1 MCCRQLFI
9 SLLLPSPAHHSSTR
23 RKPGPLEQ
31 ATLSKENSINS
42 AIKAMQ
48 AKRPLRVEEI
58 CRDYLGMNPGCADH
72 MRMLAHALQKQ
83 SRLSEAEEQLR
94 FALSLKPNF
103 PQLHEDLGSVLALQG
118 RYDEAITHLEKA
130 IQLDPTQAL
139 AHRKLGQALAIV
151 GRGEDAD
158 ESFEEFFD
166 KRPEDGQVAIGA
178 NHLKQGQ
185 TEEAIE
191 VFREVIR
198 INPNN
203 VDAMRFL
210 AITYWK
216 EKERMDDAEALLRRV
231 VEIAPDFA
239 AGWINLAMVLVE
251 RSKFLDAI
259 NSYTQ
264 ATVLEPGNPAAW
276 GGLGNAY
283 AVANYQD
290 EAAKAYA
297 RAVKLSPA
305 APNIQMGYAHVLKT
319 LGRQDESL
327 QAYRAAI
334 AAKPDFGEVYWSM
347 ANLKIFNFEAEEV
360 AAMEHQLEHEELS
373 DSAEI
378 HFRFALG
385 KAYEDKKDYDKAWH
399 YYDSGNQN
407 QRMQVRHDPLE
418 TEMRQQEIIEVFS
431 QEFLEQHRGKGFE
444 AADPI
449 LIVGLPR
456 SGSTLVE
463 QILASHS
470 QVEGTAEL
478 PYLGRIANSIGRYR
492 KEKIPFPLSVREL
505 RNKDWRAYGKQYMD
519 ETRRHRDTDRPFFTD
534 KMPNNF
540 PLMGFLHLILP
551 NAKIINARR
560 HPYDSC
566 LGAYKQLFGRGQN
579 FTYDMYDLADYYRQY
594 VETMK
599 HWHEVLPGKVLDVHY
614 EETVIDLESQVR
626 RILEHCA
633 LPFEDQCLR
642 FWETDRAVRTASSE
656 QVRQPIYSGAL
667 GTWRRYE
674 KHLGVWQEQLGDV
687 VAELPEAV
695 RKARP
700 QGS

>member
-1 MCCRQLFI
+1 MA
-9 SLLLPSPAHHSSTR
+9 P
-23 RKPGPLEQ
+23 Q
-31 ATLSKENSINS
+31 ALSKNSSIAA

-58 CRDYLGMNPGCADH
+58 CRDYLEINPGCADH
-72 MRMLAHALQKQ
+72 LRLLAHALQNQ
-83 SRLSEAEEQLR
+83 RRLSEAEEKLR
-94 FALSLKPNF
+94 FALSLKPKF

-118 RYDEAITHLEKA
+118 RFDEAISSFEKA

-139 AHRKLGQALAIV
+139 AHRKLGQALAMV
-151 GRGEDAD
+151 GRGEEAD

-166 KRPEDGQVAIGA
+166 KKPEDGQVAIGA
-178 NHLKQGQ
+178 NFLKEGK
-185 TEEAIE
+185 TDEAID
-191 VFREVIR
+191 VFRELIR
-198 INPNN
+198 QNPNN
-203 VDAMRFL
+203 VNAMRFL
-210 AITYWK
+210 AVTYWR
-216 EKERMDDAEALLRRV
+216 EKDKLDDAEALLRRV

-239 AGWINLAMVLVE
+239 GGWINLAMVLVE
-251 RSKFLDAI
+251 RHKYLDAI
-259 NSYTQ
+259 HSYKQ

-283 AVANYQD
+283 AIANYQD
-290 EAAKAYA
+290 EGAKAYA
-297 RAVKLSPA
+297 RAVKLKPSSP
-305 APNIQMGYAHVLKT
+305 NLQMGYAHVLKT

-334 AAKPDFGEVYWSM
+334 VAKPDFGEVYWSM
-347 ANLKIFNFEAEEV
+347 ANLKVFNFEDEEI
-360 AAMEHQLEHEELS
+360 AAMERQLEQEALS

-385 KAYEDKKDYDKAWH
+385 KAYEDKKDYDRAWH
-399 YYDSGNQN
+399 YYEGGNQK
-407 QRMQVRHDPLE
+407 QRTQVRHDPIE
-418 TEMRQQEIIEVFS
+418 SERRQNEIIEVFS
-431 QEFLEQHRGKGFE
+431 KEFLEQHSGKGFE
-444 AADPI
+444 ASDPI

-470 QVEGTAEL
+470 QVEGTSEL
-478 PYLGRIANSIGRYR
+478 PNLGRIANSIGRYR
-492 KEKIPFPLSVREL
+492 TEQEHFPLSVRDL

-519 ETRRHRDTDRPFFTD
+519 ETRRHREMERPFFTD

-579 FTYDMYDLADYYRQY
+579 FTYDVHDLADYYRQY
-594 VETMK
+594 DTTMK

-614 EETVIDLESQVR
+614 EETVMDLEGQVR
-626 RILEHCA
+626 RILEHCG
-633 LPFEDQCLR
+633 LPFEEQCLR
-642 FWETDRAVRTASSE
+642 FWETERAVRTASSE

-667 GTWRRYE
+667 GKWRHYE
-674 KHLGVWQEQLGDV
+674 ESLGVWQEQLGYIV
-687 VAELPEAV
+687 EGLPEVV
-695 RKARP
+695 RKA
-700 QGS
+700 GE

>member
-1 MCCRQLFI
+1 LAQ
-9 SLLLPSPAHHSSTR
+9 
-23 RKPGPLEQ
+23 Q
-31 ATLSKENSINS
+31 ALSKNSSIDA
-42 AIKAMQ
+42 AIKAMR

-58 CRDYLGMNPGCADH
+58 CRDYLEINPGCADH
-72 MRMLAHALQKQ
+72 LRLLAHALQKQ
-83 SRLSEAEEQLR
+83 SRLSEAEEKLR

-118 RYDEAITHLEKA
+118 RYDEAISSLEKA

-151 GRGEDAD
+151 GRGEEAD

-178 NHLKQGQ
+178 NLVKEGKSD
-185 TEEAIE
+185 EAID
-191 VFREVIR
+191 VFRELIR
-198 INPNN
+198 QNPNN
-203 VDAMRFL
+203 VNAMRFL
-210 AITYWK
+210 AVTYWREK
-216 EKERMDDAEALLRRV
+216 EKLDDAEALLRRV
-231 VEIAPDFA
+231 VEIAPDFTG
-239 AGWINLAMVLVE
+239 GWINLAMVLVE
-251 RSKFLDAI
+251 RNKYLDAI
-259 NSYTQ
+259 HSYKQ

-276 GGLGNAY
+276 GGLGNAC
-283 AVANYQD
+283 AMADYQH

-297 RAVKLSPA
+297 RAVKLKPNSP
-305 APNIQMGYAHVLKT
+305 NLQMGYAHVLKT
-319 LGRQDESL
+319 LGRQDDSL
-327 QAYRAAI
+327 HAYRAAI

-347 ANLKIFNFEAEEV
+347 ANLKIFNFEDEEV
-360 AAMEHQLEHEELS
+360 AAMEQQLEQEGLS

-385 KAYEDKKDYDKAWH
+385 KAYEDKKDYDRAWH
-399 YYDSGNQN
+399 YYAGGNQK
-407 QRMQVRHDPLE
+407 QRMQVQHDPIE
-418 TEMRQQEIIEVFS
+418 SERRQNEIIEVFD
-431 QEFLEQHRGKGFE
+431 QEFLDRHSGNGFE
-444 AADPI
+444 ADDPI

-470 QVEGTAEL
+470 QVEGTSEL
-478 PYLGRIANSIGRYR
+478 PNLGRIANSIGRYR
-492 KEKIPFPLSVREL
+492 TEQEHFPLSVRNL

-519 ETRRHRDTDRPFFTD
+519 ETRRHRETERPFFTD
-534 KMPNNF
+534 KMPNNY

-594 VETMK
+594 DTTMK
-599 HWHEVLPGKVLDVHY
+599 HWHGVLPGKVLDVHY
-614 EETVIDLESQVR
+614 EETVMDLEGQVR
-626 RILEHCA
+626 AILEHCG

-667 GTWRRYE
+667 GKWRRYE
-674 KHLGVWQEQLGDV
+674 KSLGVWQEQLGDIV
-687 VAELPEAV
+687 EGLPEAV
-695 RKARP
+695 RRA
-700 QGS
+700 GE